1 MFNETLC
8 DDVNLNFFQ
17 KIIIFM
23 KCTYY
28 TQNIEILVFG
38 IYYLLRNVINLL
50 RFNII
55 SSKILTATVDFSRSL
70 LIG

>member
-1 MFNETLC
+1 MFKEALC
-8 DDVNLNFFQ
+8 DDVNLKIFQ

-28 TQNIEILVFG
+28 TQNIG

-55 SSKILTATVDFSRSL
+55 LSKILTATVDFFRSL